1 MKPYAELLEFNQP
14 NPIRLEGFTKIRDAF
29 PGLSNE
35 LPWYRPD
42 SGSDFEDGDYYDPER
57 IMEFAGRGD
66 YGESNQRKLG
76 EMATVTKV
84 RATDGPVQFAESYT
98 AKVPI
103 LQKYIGMGHQSMI
116 EFGWATFYME
126 FSRVVLAELTRHRLA
141 SYQVES
147 QRFVKYEDLTTD
159 ELLDMCYYP
168 EGYEDVKI
176 SNVNM
181 GYFEISW
188 KEMMDSIYISG
199 IEAYKD
205 ARKAKVAPQDARYL
219 LPNSFGTRLCMAT
232 NVREWRH
239 IIGLRLDKSAQPEIR
254 ELMQQVYDQL
264 IMVFP
269 NALSGVLDS
278 GRGIR

>member
-29 PGLSNE
+29 PGLRNE

-103 LQKYIGMGHQSMI
+103 LQKYIDMGHQSMI

-147 QRFVKYEDLTTD
+147 QRFVKYDKTIDINDMFYFPDGLSPEDKEQLEMLYMD
-159 ELLDMCYYP
+159 AVGVYQALR
-168 EGYEDVKI
+168 VK
-176 SNVNM
+176 N
-181 GYFEISW
+181 
-188 KEMMDSIYISG
+188 
-199 IEAYKD
+199 
-205 ARKAKVAPQDARYL
+205 APQDARYA
-219 LPNSFGTRLCMAT
+219 LPNGFKTRMCMAA

-239 IIGLRLDKSAQPEIR
+239 ILQLRLDKSAQPEIR